1 MTVPNILSIFRIIL
15 TPFFIVCLFSDFNN
29 SHIFALIIFLV
40 ASVTDAF
47 DGYYAR
53 KYDAVTEYGKFLDP
67 LADKILVLSAFIS
80 FTIMDLIEFWM
91 VGLIIFRDVF
101 ITLLR
106 MKMKRNNRTLVTS
119 IIAKSKTTAQLI
131 LIVLI
136 LSFLSIKNLN
146 GYFFNDIL
154 TSIHKYNLVY
164 NLTFLVTLFTVYTG
178 YKYVQDNY
186 DVIKK

>member
-29 SHIFALIIFLV
+29 THIFALTIFVV

-80 FTIMDLIEFWM
+80 FAIMDLIEFWM

-106 MKMKRNNRTLVTS
+106 MKMKRNNHTLVTS
-119 IIAKSKTTAQLI
+119 TIAKSKTTAQLI
-131 LIVLI
+131 LIILI
-136 LSFLSIKNLN
+136 LSFLSIKNFN

-164 NLTFLVTLFTVYTG
+164 NLTFLVTLFTVFTG

>member
-15 TPFFIVCLFSDFNN
+15 TPFFIACLFSDFNY

-80 FTIMDLIEFWM
+80 LKA
-91 VGLIIFRDVF
+91 GSYLP
-101 ITLLR
+101 
-106 MKMKRNNRTLVTS
+106 
-119 IIAKSKTTAQLI
+119 
-131 LIVLI
+131 
-136 LSFLSIKNLN
+136 
-146 GYFFNDIL
+146 
-154 TSIHKYNLVY
+154 
-164 NLTFLVTLFTVYTG
+164 
-178 YKYVQDNY
+178 
-186 DVIKK
+186 

>member
-15 TPFFIVCLFSDFNN
+15 TPFFILCLFSDFNN
-29 SHIFALIIFLV
+29 SHIIALIIFVV

-47 DGYYAR
+47 DGFYAR

-91 VGLIIFRDVF
+91 VGLIISRDVF

-106 MKMKRNNRTLVTS
+106 MKMKRNNRTLMTS
-119 IIAKSKTTAQLI
+119 TIAKSKTTAQLI

-146 GYFFNDIL
+146 GFFINDIL

-164 NLTFLVTLFTVYTG
+164 NLTFLVTLFTLYTG

-186 DVIKK
+186 DIIKK